1 MAAVD
6 EVDFEADISS
16 APPSSSTPVTAGAN
30 LSWLQRRVALEDD
43 AAARG
48 ACAGCSAAGANTS
61 APSRFGGGKAS
72 VSASG
77 ATARSSR
84 GASGL
89 SLVSAATAPP
99 PRARRRPGSAPGTAD
114 PVRMEALRAEV
125 LSLKKELREAQEDA
139 RSLKVR
145 LLKSEAEVGRME
157 RERATSGGLIDL
169 LAPTGGRAAG
179 RIATSNDV
187 IVNRLKAQVG
197 ELQNELRAK
206 EAVVREMSQNTN
218 NTKLKELDTERKT
231 YFDEVQRLQAL
242 LDQLVTSL
250 SREAEETAERHAA
263 VIEAKEEEAQV
274 MRDKLKKAAA
284 QNVALDD
291 ELGRWLEENDAL
303 KAAILEREKKLQMAP
318 LETNEQLKSA
328 QKALREAQAEGR
340 QMKRDIAK
348 LKAEHESFLVE
359 MKGQI
364 KRLLA
369 ENDVEKA
376 RARSLD
382 HRSRRFARELAEATA
397 QLQRAGIAPAAG
409 SAAPKSPAKG
419 GATPAP
425 PLERRQSSL
434 ARAEALIND
443 AESAAASNYTPAT
456 LDPSYKRTEADNQL
470 VAALQSEDGRKEL
483 KALFASLDLNDD
495 GKVDSI
501 EWGKGLSKNQALL
514 KKYFGR
520 GTATGARPMKE
531 LGAMFKK
538 LDTNQDGFLS
548 FDEMVA
554 AARGLPPAGGAA
566 PDEPPDEID
575 EEGYF

>member
-169 LAPTGGRAAG
+169 LAPPGGRAAG

-318 LETNEQLKSA
+318 IETNEQLKST

-409 SAAPKSPAKG
+409 SAAPKSPAKS

-434 ARAEALIND
+434 ARAEALMND
-443 AESAAASNYTPAT
+443 AASAAASSYTPAT

-470 VAALQSEDGRKEL
+470 VAALQSEDGGKEL
-483 KALFASLDLNDD
+483 
-495 GKVDSI
+495 
-501 EWGKGLSKNQALL
+501 
-514 KKYFGR
+514 
-520 GTATGARPMKE
+520 
-531 LGAMFKK
+531 
-538 LDTNQDGFLS
+538 
-548 FDEMVA
+548 
-554 AARGLPPAGGAA
+554 
-566 PDEPPDEID
+566 
-575 EEGYF
+575 